1 MFAVGI
7 GILLSVIKFI
17 PEIVAVLKKNS
28 KHKIYNIK
36 TLNLDLSEED
46 KNKLIEFSPVVLN
59 LEGALFFGTTERVIK
74 IYNNSQKHKI
84 LIIDMKKVTKV
95 DLSGLYCLD
104 DLVQRAIQNKIKV
117 YISNAKNSIIDLINE
132 VNILKDCSFD
142 KSNKE
147 IFTSIINNRN

>member
-36 TLNLDLSEED
+36 NLNVDLSEED

-59 LEGALFFGTTERVIK
+59 LKGP
-74 IYNNSQKHKI
+74 
-84 LIIDMKKVTKV
+84 
-95 DLSGLYCLD
+95 
-104 DLVQRAIQNKIKV
+104 
-117 YISNAKNSIIDLINE
+117 
-132 VNILKDCSFD
+132 
-142 KSNKE
+142 
-147 IFTSIINNRN
+147 